1 MLCQCSGVT
10 MPVLGRSIVSIDHR
24 YLTQLGTHENAPRSL
39 DTHHLLI
46 LCLIL
51 ASHSATNTFRVAIHL
66 PMCLCKLPLQK
77 VRHRTEP
84 GSSIFAKLV

>member
-1 MLCQCSGVT
+1 MLCRCSGVT
-10 MPVLGRSIVSIDHR
+10 TPALGRSIVSIDR
-24 YLTQLGTHENAPRSL
+24 YLTQLGTRENAPRSL

-51 ASHSATNTFRVAIHL
+51 ASHFATNAFRVAIHL